1 VTSWI
6 SNARLEAR
14 IPGVGRGVIVSIEPK
29 PFEELRYLN
38 ASRRGRAEVA
48 RLPFHR
54 GRAELPAAWDALVV
68 ASDLQGIATPA
79 WGEPAAL
86 LGVSVARKID
96 EMDLGRVIVVLAGD
110 LYSVPEA
117 NKRGGFGD
125 VSSVWDA
132 FASVGE
138 VMGVAGNHDDVSRVA
153 HGTLLDGDVVDIDG
167 VRFGGVG
174 LVAGNDE
181 KPGRRSEDV
190 QLERLYDAMLS
201 DVLVLHEGPH
211 VDDDHEGSVAI
222 MDALESSSMKLVIC
236 GHRPW
241 SEPLVRIGRATQ
253 VLNVHERVV
262 VLQNQ

>member
-1 VTSWI
+1 MI
-6 SNARLEAR
+6 L
-14 IPGVGRGVIVSIEPK
+14 SIEPK
-29 PFEELRYLN
+29 PFRELRYLN
-38 ASRRGRAEVA
+38 ASRRGRAETA

-54 GRAELPAAWDALVV
+54 GRAELPRAWDALVV

-86 LGVSVARKID
+86 LGVSVAREID
-96 EMDLGRVIVVLAGD
+96 AMDLGRVVVVLAGD

-125 VSSVWDA
+125 VSSVWNA
-132 FASVGE
+132 FAEVGE
-138 VMGVAGNHDDVSRVA
+138 VIGVAGNHDDVSRVSR
-153 HGTLLDGDVVDIDG
+153 GTLLDGDVVDVDG
-167 VRFGGVG
+167 VRIGGVG
-174 LVAGNDE
+174 LIAGNDE

-190 QLERLYDAMLS
+190 QLEKLYDAMLC
-201 DVLVLHEGPH
+201 DVLVLHEGAH
-211 VDDDHEGSVAI
+211 IDDDHEGSVAVR
-222 MDALESSSMKLVIC
+222 DALEDANMKLVVS

-241 SEPLVRIGRATQ
+241 AEPLARIGRATQ

>member
-1 VTSWI
+1 MI
-6 SNARLEAR
+6 L
-14 IPGVGRGVIVSIEPK
+14 SIESK
-29 PFEELRYLN
+29 PFRELRYLN

-54 GRAELPAAWDALVV
+54 GRAELPRAWDALVV
-68 ASDLQGIATPA
+68 ASDLQGIATVA

-86 LGVSVARKID
+86 LGVSVAREID
-96 EMDLGRVIVVLAGD
+96 AMDLGRVVIVLAGD

-132 FASVGE
+132 FAQIGDV
-138 VMGVAGNHDDVSRVA
+138 VGVAGNHDDVSRVA
-153 HGTLLDGDVVDIDG
+153 RGTLLDGDVVEIDG
-167 VRFGGVG
+167 VRIGGVG
-174 LVAGNDE
+174 RVIGDE
-181 KPGRRSEDV
+181 AKPGRRSEDA
-190 QLERLYDAMLS
+190 QLERLYDGPLLC

-211 VDDDHEGSVAI
+211 IDDDHEGSAAI
-222 MDALESSSMKLVIC
+222 RDALEDARVNLVVC

-241 SEPLVRIGRATQ
+241 SEPLARVGRATQ

-262 VLQNQ
+262 VLRRE